1 MTREEAMRNIEEVAN
16 FLDNR
21 GMSGAASSLI
31 EAAKAL
37 MVTREPG
44 PKTGLSSCQ
53 CGGRAEI
60 LGTVTVDH
68 FKREQGWIVRCSQCG
83 TRTDEHQT
91 EEEAKKEWGRVMGNR
106 ETLQPWVRTADRV
119 PTGKDTNERGQVL
132 ARHLDGV
139 FWVETYVYI
148 STYPDLCPYWMPI
161 PPLPDHIADE
171 GKKEA
176 DHA

>member
-37 MVTREPG
+37 MVMREPD

-119 PTGKDTNERGQVL
+119 PEKEDADAWGMVL
-132 ARHLDGV
+132 ATHRPFGGEPFKV
-139 FWVETYVYI
+139 R
-148 STYPDLCPYWMPI
+148 YPCVRNRPFDHVWWMPI
-161 PPLPDHIADE
+161 PPLPPLTEVAQ
-171 GKKEA
+171 
-176 DHA
+176 